1 MNQKISKYR
10 FPWGGGE
17 RLKHIDKISDYLKDK
32 ADTIDRINK
41 ILGEPCTN
49 NSSEAKQKFE
59 ELKKELE
66 MATNRENV
74 RQFIDLLVNEEETIE
89 NAAKVSGISDMK
101 LVDVLK
107 TISEMEFESIKAFS
121 SAVAGMNS
129 MKEAI
134 QTIKNLD
141 STLVDLK
148 KNKEDNEL
156 TQEELRNL
164 YKERLMREKQTYI
177 SKIVGIDGS
186 ILSKFK
192 LGKIDLYPQLFSKL
206 ENYLINS

>member
-1 MNQKISKYR
+1 MRCIGNLLEEMKKYNDVDEQTLWWINKAFSYSGYSSKECK
-10 FPWGGGE
+10 E
-17 RLKHIDKISDYLKDK
+17 RLKEYMKEIETVKN
-32 ADTIDRINK
+32 NK
-41 ILGEPCTN
+41 
-49 NSSEAKQKFE
+49 
-59 ELKKELE
+59 
-66 MATNRENV
+66 V
-74 RQFIDLLVNEEETIE
+74 RQFVDLLINSDETIE
-89 NAAKVSGISDMK
+89 NAAKVSGIGDMK
-101 LVDVLK
+101 LIDVLK
-107 TISEMEFESIKAFS
+107 TISEMEFENIKAFS

-134 QTIKNLD
+134 HTIKDLD

-164 YKERLMREKQTYI
+164 YKERLTREKQTYI
-177 SKIVGIDGS
+177 SKVIGIDGS